1 MRLVQNI
8 NQSIDAVRAN
18 SFRAGV
24 TIFIIALG
32 ITCLIGVLTS
42 IEGVKYGMLQ
52 SFSRM
57 GTNTFNIQN
66 WGRTTQTKGRGRN
79 YVSYPPITYRQS
91 QIFKERFRKEA
102 TVSVRAYGTGVASVS
117 YKSNKT
123 NNTIQIVGS
132 DENYPK
138 TARYVIEEGRNLTP
152 DDIRLGKN
160 VAVIGAELKKRIF
173 PNESPI
179 GKTINANNHVY
190 KVVGLFE
197 EIGATSGSG
206 GDKVVVIPLTTLRRH
221 YPYHGSLTLDVFSD
235 DPSRLDFLM
244 DEAVGEFRVIRQQ
257 RLDEPENFSVRKSD
271 AFVGELMENLSVLTI
286 SAKVIA
292 LITLLGASVA
302 LLNVMLVSVTER
314 TNEIGLRKAMGATKK
329 NILSQFLIEAIVIC
343 QFGGALGILLG
354 LFVGNILSTLAFNA
368 GFVVP
373 WSWVIVGVIACFAV
387 GIGAGYY
394 PARRAA
400 RVDPIESLRHI

>member
-1 MRLVQNI
+1 
-8 NQSIDAVRAN
+8 
-18 SFRAGV
+18 
-24 TIFIIALG
+24 
-32 ITCLIGVLTS
+32 
-42 IEGVKYGMLQ
+42 
-52 SFSRM
+52 
-57 GTNTFNIQN
+57 
-66 WGRTTQTKGRGRN
+66 
-79 YVSYPPITYRQS
+79 
-91 QIFKERFRKEA
+91 
-102 TVSVRAYGTGVASVS
+102 
-117 YKSNKT
+117 
-123 NNTIQIVGS
+123 
-132 DENYPK
+132 
-138 TARYVIEEGRNLTP
+138 
-152 DDIRLGKN
+152 
-160 VAVIGAELKKRIF
+160 
-173 PNESPI
+173 
-179 GKTINANNHVY
+179 
-190 KVVGLFE
+190 
-197 EIGATSGSG
+197 
-206 GDKVVVIPLTTLRRH
+206 
-221 YPYHGSLTLDVFSD
+221 
-235 DPSRLDFLM
+235 
-244 DEAVGEFRVIRQQ
+244 
-257 RLDEPENFSVRKSD
+257 SD